1 MDNTLLGLG
10 LLALLLLINI
20 IISSIILSKLTK
32 SKNNNFTKSSYNK
45 PAKPDSVSNSSY
57 DSGSFIEQPVNF
69 NTEYQEDLKRAALN
83 PPK

>member
-20 IISSIILSKLTK
+20 IISGIILSKLTK

-45 PAKPDSVSNSSY
+45 PESVSNSSS
-57 DSGSFIEQPVNF
+57 DSGSFIEPVNF
-69 NTEYQEDLKRAALN
+69 NTEYQESQEALKSSALN